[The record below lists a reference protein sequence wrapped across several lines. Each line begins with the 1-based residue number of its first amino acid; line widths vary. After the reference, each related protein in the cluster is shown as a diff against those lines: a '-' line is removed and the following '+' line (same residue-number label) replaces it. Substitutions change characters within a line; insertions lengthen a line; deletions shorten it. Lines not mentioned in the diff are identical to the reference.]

1 MNVNFTSC
9 ARVAR
14 RNSDVLA
21 LTSVIYK
28 YTRNGRIFING
39 PAVKRSIFSV
49 STGSTV
55 LNVQG
60 YKGLVTLSSRFL
72 WCTVIQTDLG
82 SPIRTRITPK
92 ERTEQG
98 RKTTKKSTLPAKRK
112 PKTAESDEDFIVSED
127 EEEKHLEKTQ
137 KTKNTSRKRTS
148 NSIDSSDE
156 GITPAANKKA
166 KRKNRCSISAY
177 LIPYFFSL

>member
-1 MNVNFTSC
+1 M
-9 ARVAR
+9 
-14 RNSDVLA
+14 
-21 LTSVIYK
+21 
-28 YTRNGRIFING
+28 
-39 PAVKRSIFSV
+39 
-49 STGSTV
+49 
-55 LNVQG
+55 
-60 YKGLVTLSSRFL
+60 
-72 WCTVIQTDLG
+72 IQTDLG

-137 KTKNTSRKRTS
+137 KTKNTSKKRTS

-177 LIPYFFSL
+177 LIPYSFEPLIL

>member
-28 YTRNGRIFING
+28 YMRNGRIFING

-49 STGSTV
+49 STGSTS

-72 WCTVIQTDLG
+72 
-82 SPIRTRITPK
+82 
-92 ERTEQG
+92 
-98 RKTTKKSTLPAKRK
+98 
-112 PKTAESDEDFIVSED
+112 
-127 EEEKHLEKTQ
+127 
-137 KTKNTSRKRTS
+137 
-148 NSIDSSDE
+148 
-156 GITPAANKKA
+156 
-166 KRKNRCSISAY
+166 
-177 LIPYFFSL
+177 